1 MHFLEQSNILLAMGL
16 TLFAGMSTGFG
27 GLIVLLVNKTNTRL
41 LSVSLGF
48 SAGVMIYVSFVE
60 LFFEAREMLILK
72 LGHNQGSLVV
82 VGAFFSGILLT
93 ALIDK
98 LVPSY
103 ENPHESRSVERMQDV
118 NKLDGNTKL
127 LRTGIFT
134 ALIIIMHNFPEG
146 MATFV
151 STIQSPTLGVAI
163 AIAVAI
169 HNIPEGISVAI
180 PVYYATGSRKK
191 AFAWS
196 FISGIGEPLGALLA
210 YFILLPFLNEIVF
223 GVLFATIAGIMIY
236 ISFDELLPSAHEYGE
251 HHLTIFGLIS
261 GMFVMAL
268 SLLIIT

>member
-1 MHFLEQSNILLAMGL
+1 MEQANILLAVGL
-16 TLFAGMSTGFG
+16 TIFAGMSTGLG

-41 LSVSLGF
+41 LSISLGF

-60 LFFEAREMLILK
+60 LFFESREMLIAS
-72 LGHNQGSLVV
+72 LGESEGSVLVV
-82 VGAFFSGILLT
+82 VAFFAGILVT
-93 ALIDK
+93 AIIDK

-103 ENPHESRSVERMQDV
+103 ENPHESRSIENMKDPSQ
-118 NKLDGNTKL
+118 LDGNTKL
-127 LRTGIFT
+127 LRTGMFT
-134 ALIIIMHNFPEG
+134 AMIIIMHNFPEG

-151 STIQSPTLGVAI
+151 STIQNPSLGIAI

-180 PVYYATGSRKK
+180 PVYYATGSRRK

-196 FISGIGEPLGALLA
+196 FISGLGEPLGALLA
-210 YFILLPFLNEIVF
+210 YFILLPFLNDVIF
-223 GVLFATIAGIMIY
+223 GLLFATIAGIMIY

-261 GMFVMAL
+261 GMFIMAI
-268 SLLIIT
+268 SLIVIT